1 MRGCSGPA
9 WHFRSQFVIVIVIVI
24 VIAIIIVVVVVV
36 VVVFS
41 SWASLH

>member
-1 MRGCSGPA
+1 MRGDSGPA
-9 WHFRSQFVIVIVIVI
+9 WHFRGQFVIVIA
-24 VIAIIIVVVVVV
+24 IAIAIIIIVVVGG